1 VSKISSQ
8 LFILSF
14 IPLCSLPHGV
24 SQLPSSLS
32 LPNQC
37 QLQPAAF
44 RQFKLSRC
52 VPALCFLHDQIIPLC
67 SCLMLSTRPNYP
79 VVFLPY
85 AFYTSKLSRCV
96 PALCFLHVHIIPL
109 CSCLMLSTRP
119 NYPVVF
125 LPYAFYTSKLSRLC
139 SCLILSTR
147 PNCLRNLFPN
157 HMNTINA
164 PIKVLVAKHS
174 KEWIQLAQGEGH
186 L

>member
-1 VSKISSQ
+1 MSKISSQ

-85 AFYTSKLSRCV
+85 AFYTSKLSR
-96 PALCFLHVHIIPL
+96 
-109 CSCLMLSTRP
+109 
-119 NYPVVF
+119 
-125 LPYAFYTSKLSRLC
+125 LC